1 MKNNKIGVCIPT
13 YNEKKNIIS
22 LIKEIKKI
30 KQILICVVD
39 DNSPDNTYKEVNKK
53 FKSQINKNI
62 ILIKRKKKNGRGSAV
77 WDGFKQLYKKN
88 VSLFIEM
95 DSDFSHSVSDLK
107 RGIKIFKKKQKKIDI
122 LLGSR
127 YPNGL
132 IVNWPVQRR
141 IFSKLANF
149 LAKFLISKNINDYT
163 NGFRFYSKSAACLI
177 LKKKPENKGYI
188 YLMESLSIFI
198 SKKMVIDEFIITF
211 KNRIRGKSNTNL
223 NEIINSLL
231 GIFSIAF
238 KFHKK
243 KFLN

>member
-1 MKNNKIGVCIPT
+1 
-13 YNEKKNIIS
+13 
-22 LIKEIKKI
+22 
-30 KQILICVVD
+30 
-39 DNSPDNTYKEVNKK
+39 
-53 FKSQINKNI
+53 
-62 ILIKRKKKNGRGSAV
+62 
-77 WDGFKQLYKKN
+77 
-88 VSLFIEM
+88 M

-163 NGFRFYSKSAACLI
+163 NGFRFYSKSAVCLI

-223 NEIINSLL
+223 NEILNSLL